1 MYHVHY
7 LRQDWSRPHELLWE
21 PDPDFVTHPTG
32 EITLDLGVVDD
43 LGAWQE
49 GLAHG
54 VYLVTPYRRQYIG
67 DVFVSWGVPLPE
79 QTFVLASVPDATPI
93 VLPPADVACRI
104 AGDVL

>member
-7 LRQDWSRPHELLWE
+7 LRQEWSHPHELLWE

-32 EITLDLGVVDD
+32 EVTLDLGIVAD
-43 LGAWQE
+43 LGSWQE

-54 VYLVTPYRRQYIG
+54 VYLVTPVKRVGSYEAAATCP
-67 DVFVSWGVPLPE
+67 FPE